1 MRKIK
6 RYLVRQFARLL
17 LLVSGWKLEG
27 KVPDLRKCVI
37 IGAPHTSNWDFFFG
51 LLYKMYY
58 GLNIHF
64 LMKEELFRFP
74 HKFFFKYIGGIPVN
88 RGKKNNLVET
98 LYECFTQ
105 KEDFYLAITPEGTR
119 NRVKEWKRGFY
130 YIARK
135 ANVPIVLAYMD
146 YGRKVVGVGQVFYPG
161 KDIEADMLEIKGF
174 YAQIQAKFPEQFC
187 IQDTP

>member
-1 MRKIK
+1 MRTLR
-6 RYLVRQFARLL
+6 RYITKQFANLL
-17 LLVSGWKLEG
+17 LLVTGWRLEG
-27 KVPDLRKCVI
+27 EVPDLRKCVI

-74 HKFFFKYIGGIPVN
+74 YKYFFRSIGGIPVN

-98 LYECFTQ
+98 LYRRFSQ
-105 KEDFYLAITPEGTR
+105 REDFYLAITPEGTR

-130 YIARK
+130 YIAAK

-146 YGRKVVGVGQVFYPG
+146 YGRKVVGVGPVVYPG
-161 KDIEADMLEIKGF
+161 MSIEADMQEIKAF
-174 YAQIQAKFPEQFC
+174 YATIQAKFPEQFS
-187 IQDTP
+187 ISDTH